1 MPIEDTGTAL
11 IRYIEKGVN
20 TAAAYRSCEPQGSYV
35 EFHNPD
41 FNETIPYTC
50 RQCTVQE
57 SSLGRIRLETTVLWA
72 VRQYT
77 LGHGSLA
84 DLNLAT
90 SINDT
95 VYMHPKCATDLAES
109 LNDTIRIA
117 SGKPESRVVDL
128 H

>member
-1 MPIEDTGTAL
+1 M
-11 IRYIEKGVN
+11 K
-20 TAAAYRSCEPQGSYV
+20 
-35 EFHNPD
+35 
-41 FNETIPYTC
+41 PYHTPAEN
-50 RQCTVQE
+50 VQK
-57 SSLGRIRLETTVLWA
+57 SPLGRIRLETTVLWA
-72 VRQYT
+72 VRQST

-84 DLNLAT
+84 DPNLAT
-90 SINDT
+90 SISDT